1 MNKVFFL
8 AAAVLI
14 LTKSY
19 MLDLQS
25 HLVYS
30 VLVSSLAMYFVFRG
44 GKILWH
50 PIYWVLGLFVL
61 SFVPSFFTSQHPF
74 GFHEL
79 STFATGLLV
88 FLLALNWKNLN
99 LDRMMKG
106 FVALAVLF
114 SIIGFGDLL
123 LGPSERLAGA
133 FLGDFTYS
141 IYPNAMAS
149 LLLFSLPINY
159 YISRS
164 NKWWSLALFIN
175 LTAFWLTASRAA
187 LLVFLMTALFAF
199 AIYYWR
205 NFNLKRSWKP
215 VGILFLSVLAT
226 FLVNQL
232 NPQQIDLQERI
243 VFEDVPSQSSV
254 EERLDFWAG
263 AVEMGVDNLWLG
275 VGPGGFQHF
284 YPEYQN
290 DLLALSDHPHNVF
303 LKLFAESGS
312 FAALFFLGFIAF
324 AFGRAFFTLN
334 SEGKTILFLAVLA
347 LFGHNLIDYHLN
359 FTLIGALFFAGLGI
373 LLNGLPKK
381 NVKGSNHFFAT
392 VGLALF
398 VVSVLH
404 GYVMWNSISNAPFKT
419 AGETFHPEVFE
430 NLSEDYIDGD
440 LDVAAVEDLL
450 AMDQYNSGKYYLLDL
465 LVGDGADEA
474 LIWANEFTELLSVNA
489 HQAVVSENPEAVQ
502 RIYEYLGEDVKDE
515 YNKFL
520 EVWEL
525 EMQKFN
531 ERYGTNLTTETYDET
546 YDGYFGGNTQS
557 GQTE

>member
-1 MNKVFFL
+1 
-8 AAAVLI
+8 
-14 LTKSY
+14 
-19 MLDLQS
+19 
-25 HLVYS
+25 
-30 VLVSSLAMYFVFRG
+30 
-44 GKILWH
+44 
-50 PIYWVLGLFVL
+50 
-61 SFVPSFFTSQHPF
+61 
-74 GFHEL
+74 
-79 STFATGLLV
+79 
-88 FLLALNWKNLN
+88 
-99 LDRMMKG
+99 
-106 FVALAVLF
+106 
-114 SIIGFGDLL
+114 
-123 LGPSERLAGA
+123 
-133 FLGDFTYS
+133 
-141 IYPNAMAS
+141 
-149 LLLFSLPINY
+149 
-159 YISRS
+159 
-164 NKWWSLALFIN
+164 
-175 LTAFWLTASRAA
+175 
-187 LLVFLMTALFAF
+187 
-199 AIYYWR
+199 
-205 NFNLKRSWKP
+205 
-215 VGILFLSVLAT
+215 
-226 FLVNQL
+226 
-232 NPQQIDLQERI
+232 
-243 VFEDVPSQSSV
+243 
-254 EERLDFWAG
+254 
-263 AVEMGVDNLWLG
+263 
-275 VGPGGFQHF
+275 
-284 YPEYQN
+284 
-290 DLLALSDHPHNVF
+290 VF